1 MQVWMPA
8 APHFLYN
15 TLTAIQ
21 ACVRSHPGLAE
32 EMIAVLARFVRAALG
47 RGEGLVSVS
56 EELALVGMYL
66 GLERVRLGSRLRTIV
81 DVDPGVLGVP
91 IPALVAQPLVENA
104 VVHGA
109 AGRATGATLRLAV
122 RGRRARREVLIVVA
136 DDGPG
141 IDRAPAR
148 NGPEQILAFPDGGH
162 LGLGTLR
169 RRLAVRYGKG
179 ARLRLLR
186 RPGGGTIA
194 AVTLPVEPVI
204 RAHPR
209 MRGAGAVPE
218 DGARA
223 DRG

>member
-1 MQVWMPA
+1 MWTPA
-8 APHFLYN
+8 APHFLCN

-21 ACVRSHPGLAE
+21 ACVRSRPGLAE
-32 EMIAVLARFVRAALG
+32 EMIAVLARFVRATLG
-47 RGEGLVSVS
+47 RGEGMVSVA

-66 GLERVRLGSRLRTIV
+66 GLERLRLGPRLRTIL

-91 IPALVAQPLVENA
+91 ILALVAQPLVENA
-104 VVHGA
+104 VVHA
-109 AGRATGATLRLAV
+109 AASRAAGATLRLAV
-122 RGRRARREVLIVVA
+122 RGRPARREVLIVVA

-141 IDRAPAR
+141 IGRVPPY
-148 NGPEQILAFPDGGH
+148 GTPGQILTVAEAGH

-169 RRLAVRYGKG
+169 RRLAACYGSS

-194 AVTLPVEPVI
+194 AVTLPVEPAI
-204 RAHPR
+204 RVHPVA
-209 MRGAGAVPE
+209 RGAAAVPE
-218 DGARA
+218 DDACA